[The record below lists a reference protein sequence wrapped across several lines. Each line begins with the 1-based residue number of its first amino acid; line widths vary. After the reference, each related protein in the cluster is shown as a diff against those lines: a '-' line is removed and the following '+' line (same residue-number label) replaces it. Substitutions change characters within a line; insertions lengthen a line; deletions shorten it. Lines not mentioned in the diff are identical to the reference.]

1 MRLLYIQEQYI
12 RLPTKMKG
20 AKMKKELVR
29 INKLVTRILEESPK
43 TRNSD
48 NLLYLTVIENIHP
61 GVSKL
66 TMAGVLLNQEALNIP
81 CFETVRRTRQ
91 KIQAER
97 EDLRAT
103 PKVQDYR
110 TAREEAFSEYFGG
123 KQ

>member
-1 MRLLYIQEQYI
+1 
-12 RLPTKMKG
+12 
-20 AKMKKELVR
+20 MKKELKR
-29 INKLVTRILEESPK
+29 TNKLVSRILEENPH

-48 NLLYLTVIENIHP
+48 SQLYLAVIEDISP
-61 GVSKL
+61 GISAL
-66 TMAGVLLNQEALNIP
+66 SIADILLNLDAFNLP

-91 KIQAER
+91 KLQAER
-97 EDLRAT
+97 EDLRAN

>member
-1 MRLLYIQEQYI
+1 
-12 RLPTKMKG
+12 
-20 AKMKKELVR
+20 MKKELVR
-29 INKLVTRILEESPK
+29 INKLVSRILEESPM

-97 EDLRAT
+97 EDLRANPT
-103 PKVQDYR
+103 VQDFR
-110 TAREEAFSEYFGG
+110 SEREVEFSEFFGG
-123 KQ
+123 KR